1 MTSKQEHITV
11 EQSQQDNNFAGFCSV
26 KSKEEFLV
34 FLNKA
39 QVIVYGDD
47 ARNITMRSFNYYA
60 YSSNAKHR
68 YVSFQIP
75 KKDGSSRSIDAPSK
89 GLKVIQKALS
99 VLLESIYV
107 PNQSAMG
114 FVNGRSIVDNAKA
127 HLGKAYVYNIDL
139 KDFFPS
145 ITAGR
150 ICARLQTKPYQF
162 DKRMASLIADIC
174 CKKNDDGIAVLPQGA
189 PTSPVMTNIV
199 CEKLD
204 YKLQNLAKAFHLT
217 YTRYADD
224 ITFSGNK
231 NVFNDDGKFC
241 KKLRHIIEEDEHL
254 KINENK
260 TRLCQRGGRLEVTGI
275 TVNSQLNTSRK
286 YMRQVRTM
294 LHNWESLVYEKAQEL
309 FVDAYNKTNTKNHN
323 AKGTHHIENVLA
335 GKLTFMSMVKGKD
348 DETYKNLYARFEKL
362 IKKQFPSG
370 SNGILPVTN
379 ILDIWENDGIDA
391 ALALYEGKI
400 NKKDTE
406 NVASIN
412 AFTAVHNAAVR
423 QVDNDSIHSELDG
436 EIVTLREFFEK
447 HGFKNVVS
455 TSMMRNRDADGQV
468 VMCPT
473 VTFKDGVKL
482 SISTSIVTKEG
493 ADIQTLIDE
502 LGGEPSRKNGVYRF
516 KNSPKNQY
524 YYGRCEKEKSKQ
536 QSNVKAGNQIDG
548 EPKSIH
554 IFFKEEDFK
563 DCEDVLLRKCK
574 YKGKTYDC
582 LGIETKEGKRIFLSA
597 RLVSEGFTLK
607 DWIKEFIKPTRDDIG
622 VIRFKNSP
630 DNTYYVSHI
639 WQQTTSTFDE
649 ENSVELDEG
658 FIQQVEKQIAKNE
671 PATR

>member
-11 EQSQQDNNFAGFCSV
+11 EQSRQDNNFAGFCSV

-47 ARNITMRSFNYYA
+47 ARSITIRSFNYYA

-139 KDFFPS
+139 KNFFPS

-241 KKLRHIIEEDEHL
+241 KKLRQIIEEDEHL

-260 TRLCQRGGRLEVTGI
+260 TRLCQRGGRMEVTGI
-275 TVNSQLNTSRK
+275 TVNSQMNTSRK

-294 LHNWESLVYEKAQEL
+294 LHNWESLGYEEAQKNYIEI
-309 FVDAYNKTNTKNHN
+309 YNKTNTKNHN
-323 AKGTHHIENVLA
+323 AKGVHHIENVLA
-335 GKLTFMSMVKGKD
+335 GKLMFMSMVKGKE

-362 IKKQFPSG
+362 IKKEYPSG

-391 ALALYEGKI
+391 ALAFYEGKERTI
-400 NKKDTE
+400 SEDSAGNGNTSLTNQQHVKK
-406 NVASIN
+406 
-412 AFTAVHNAAVR
+412 
-423 QVDNDSIHSELDG
+423 
-436 EIVTLREFFEK
+436 
-447 HGFKNVVS
+447 
-455 TSMMRNRDADGQV
+455 
-468 VMCPT
+468 
-473 VTFKDGVKL
+473 
-482 SISTSIVTKEG
+482 
-493 ADIQTLIDE
+493 
-502 LGGEPSRKNGVYRF
+502 RKNGLDGKPVSISEF
-516 KNSPKNQY
+516 LKN
-524 YYGRCEKEKSKQ
+524 
-536 QSNVKAGNQIDG
+536 
-548 EPKSIH
+548 
-554 IFFKEEDFK
+554 EELDSSFM
-563 DCEDVLLRKCK
+563 RKVK
-574 YKGKTYDC
+574 YKGKIYRC
-582 LGIETKEGKRIFLSA
+582 PGIKTKSGKRIILSA
-597 RLVSEGFTLK
+597 RLVSEGFTF
-607 DWIKEFIKPTRDDIG
+607 KEWANEVEKPTRDDIG